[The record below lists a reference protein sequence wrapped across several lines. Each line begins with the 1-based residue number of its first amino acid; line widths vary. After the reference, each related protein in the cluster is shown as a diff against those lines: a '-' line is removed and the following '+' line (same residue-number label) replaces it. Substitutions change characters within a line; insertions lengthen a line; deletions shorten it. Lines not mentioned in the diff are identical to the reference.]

1 MSALNTLLRPSSLSP
16 IPQVAVI
23 PDASHFVLF
32 SEQEKVIPVIKHFLE
47 GPAERPP
54 FATPGTGFS
63 PR

>member
-16 IPQVAVI
+16 IPPGRRDPGCQ
-23 PDASHFVLF
+23 SLRF